1 MAASTRPKSSMSLE
15 LLTMSSKFYSYT
27 DTVDFEGIQLPLP
40 NIYRYITRDERGFI
54 EAWRT
59 KPVRDLEFGGFR
71 SLEGELPIC
80 FGHQSGE
87 SLPVV
92 ARKYRRHKITR
103 QLISLTGKVVE

>member
-1 MAASTRPKSSMSLE
+1 
-15 LLTMSSKFYSYT
+15 MSSKFYSYT

-92 ARKYRRHKITR
+92 ARKYRHHKITR

>member
-1 MAASTRPKSSMSLE
+1 
-15 LLTMSSKFYSYT
+15 MSSKFYSYT

-54 EAWRT
+54 EALRA